1 MAHAASHGHG
11 GTGGGGGSGHAATFN
26 ELDPHGAGSHG
37 QHDSH
42 VIVGPF
48 QLRSV
53 LIILLIFTALTVG
66 LAQLEVFIAGFFEI
80 TLPWWVNV
88 VVAMSIAVVKSVL
101 VMAIFMQLRYDNP
114 INSILMGFCFFA
126 LFLFLFFSGLDL
138 FTRGRIYD
146 FKATQ
151 VVAGGTGA
159 GVATA
164 NGKPVVVAA
173 HDRWMEI
180 WGPDK
185 FEKIKKS
192 RKGHGHGHGH
202 DDGHAVSSA
211 NRSRPLVGSTGALGA
226 GADAGHGA
234 SHDAGH

>member
-1 MAHAASHGHG
+1 MAHAASHDHN
-11 GTGGGGGSGHAATFN
+11 TAGHAAAFN

-88 VVAMSIAVVKSVL
+88 AVAMSIAVVKSVL

-126 LFLFLFFSGLDL
+126 LFLFLFFTGLDL

-146 FKATQ
+146 FKAGQ
-151 VVAGGTGA
+151 VVAGGTGS

-164 NGKPVVVAA
+164 NGKPVVTAA
-173 HDRWMEI
+173 HDRWMEA

-185 FEKIKKS
+185 FEKIKKA
-192 RKGHGHGHGH
+192 RKGHGHGHAS
-202 DDGHAVSSA
+202 DDAHATSSA
-211 NRSRPLVGSTGALGA
+211 NRSRPVTGATGALGA
-226 GADAGHGA
+226 GAA
-234 SHDAGH
+234 HDAGHDAAHDAAH